1 MSNELKVALVD
12 KTYGK
17 LSVALVGDE
26 KSGKSSIISS
36 LCYKRIDSLYTST
49 IGVQFLIR
57 NMYET
62 KYEIFDLSGSE
73 RFSAIVNSY
82 IRNKNVI
89 LLCVDLSSIDTIDSS
104 IDKWMMKINKFS
116 KDSMIVLVGCKSD
129 IKMLDIETT
138 INTKMNKYN
147 NINTYFEVSAM
158 KNDNIENLFKLI
170 KEHYKIQE
178 EKKEK
183 KEKKEKEE
191 ENILCCCCDIM

>member
-17 LSVALVGDE
+17 LSVALLGDE

-129 IKMLDIETT
+129 EKISDIETK

>member
-89 LLCVDLSSIDTIDSS
+89 LLCVDLSSFDTIDSS

-129 IKMLDIETT
+129 EKISDVETK

-191 ENILCCCCDIM
+191 NILCCCCDIM

>member
-17 LSVALVGDE
+17 LSVALLGDE

-57 NMYET
+57 NIYEI

-116 KDSMIVLVGCKSD
+116 KDSMIVLVGC
-129 IKMLDIETT
+129 
-138 INTKMNKYN
+138 N
-147 NINTYFEVSAM
+147 
-158 KNDNIENLFKLI
+158 
-170 KEHYKIQE
+170 
-178 EKKEK
+178 
-183 KEKKEKEE
+183 
-191 ENILCCCCDIM
+191 